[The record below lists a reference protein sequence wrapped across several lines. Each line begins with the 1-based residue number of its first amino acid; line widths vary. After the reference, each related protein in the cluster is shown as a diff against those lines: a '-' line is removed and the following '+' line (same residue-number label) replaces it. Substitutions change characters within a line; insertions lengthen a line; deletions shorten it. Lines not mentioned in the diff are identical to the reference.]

1 MDGILAGL
9 AFLGSGAY
17 WVAFLTAAAM
27 AAVAGILPGISAGLL
42 MALAIPFIVFNVQD
56 PVIGI
61 VMLATITGIEEMLDV
76 LPIVVLGH
84 PGGGQVTF
92 IEARPLSAK
101 GHAARVLGFVYMVS
115 ALGGIIGAIALLL
128 VIPIIKPFILQFS
141 FAEIGVIGLFGVA
154 MVGALS
160 RGAMVKGVMSA
171 TFGMLLGTIGLSVF
185 TGEARYTFGS
195 LQLREGLPLIATAIG
210 LFALPEMFDLML
222 TRSAIATRQPKVE
235 TREVLRGARLA
246 LKYWKLILRH
256 SILGVFL
263 GAIPGV
269 GARVVS
275 WLSYGVGISFS
286 KNRHHFGKGSYKGL
300 VFSESVQSSKE
311 GGQAIPTLALGLPGG
326 QSWVF
331 VMVAM
336 IAYGVSPGPQVL
348 SQHGDLVTLIVI
360 SLVLGNAMLAAIGM
374 LWSGRLAKLT
384 RVPYP
389 LLGAVIIPL
398 TLLAAFLET
407 RHWTA
412 IPIVLGF
419 AVLGLFMKQYK
430 WPRPPLILGFIL
442 GSIIEENLLSA
453 ISLQGVTGVL
463 QRPLTIGLL
472 IMAVVICVFFAKMA
486 AKSSTTTVAP
496 VPQSAG
502 AAATAE
508 LAALTEDRR
517 WRWTWQNLFPLFFIA
532 VAVWFVWGATHFR
545 PKAAYFPMI
554 LGSAVIILA
563 AVQFVMNGWSRKAA
577 DVLDL
582 GMLSEG
588 MEGRTRYA
596 LILFALII
604 MFILL
609 SMLVGMEYAAITL
622 AAVAPAAMMTGKRPW
637 AWGLLTGGLIAAFA
651 FVVFDE
657 MMDVIWPEPILWTWI
672 QSLFS

>member
-1 MDGILAGL
+1 MDGLLAGL
-9 AFLGSGAY
+9 AFLGSGSY
-17 WVAFLTAAAM
+17 WLAFLTAAAM

-42 MALAIPFIVFNVQD
+42 MAIAIPFIVFNVQD

-76 LPIVVLGH
+76 LPIVALGH

-92 IEARPLSAK
+92 IEARPLAAK

-171 TFGMLLGTIGLSVF
+171 AFGMLLGTIGLSVF

-210 LFALPEMFDLML
+210 LFALPEMFDLMM
-222 TRSAIATRQPKVE
+222 TRSAIATRRAKVE

-246 LKYWKLILRH
+246 LRYWKLILRH

-269 GARVVS
+269 GSRVVS

-374 LWSGRLAKLT
+374 LWSGRLARLT
-384 RVPYP
+384 QVPYP

-407 RHWTA
+407 RHWSA

-486 AKSSTTTVAP
+486 ARATPTAAP

-502 AAATAE
+502 AATTTG
-508 LAALTEDRR
+508 LAAPADDRR
-517 WRWTWQNLFPLFFIA
+517 WRWTWQNLFPIFFIA
-532 VAVWFVWGATHFR
+532 IAAWFVWGALHFK

-554 LGSAVIILA
+554 LGSTVMILA
-563 AVQFVMNGWSRKAA
+563 AAQFVMNGWSRKAA
-577 DVLDL
+577 EVLDL

-588 MEGRTRYA
+588 AENRGRSA
-596 LILFALII
+596 LILFGLIV

-609 SMLVGMEYAAITL
+609 SMLIGMEWGAIALAAI
-622 AAVAPAAMMTGKRPW
+622 APAALMTGKRPW
-637 AWGLLTGGLIAAFA
+637 AWGFMSGGLIAAFA
-651 FVVFDE
+651 FIVFDE
-657 MMDVIWPEPILWTWI
+657 MMDVIWPEPVLWDWI
-672 QSLFS
+672 RSLFS

>member
-1 MDGILAGL
+1 MDGILAGIE
-9 AFLGSGAY
+9 FLGTGAY
-17 WVAFLTAAAM
+17 WAAFLTAVAM
-27 AAVAGILPGISAGLL
+27 AAVAGLLPGVSSGLL
-42 MALAIPFIVFNVQD
+42 MAIAIPFIVFNVQD

-61 VMLATITGIEEMLDV
+61 VMLATITGVEEMLDV
-76 LPIVVLGH
+76 LPIIALGH

-92 IEARPLSAK
+92 IEARPLVAK
-101 GHAARVLGFVYMVS
+101 GYAARVLGFIYMVS
-115 ALGGIIGAIALLL
+115 AIGGIVGAIALLL

-160 RGAMVKGVMSA
+160 RGAMVKGILA
-171 TFGMLLGTIGLSVF
+171 AALGMLLATIGLSVF
-185 TGEARYTFGS
+185 TGETRYTFGS

-210 LFALPEMFDLML
+210 LFALPEMFDLMM
-222 TRSAIATRQPKVE
+222 TRKPIASGHANVRR
-235 TREVLRGARLA
+235 REVLRGAWLA

-256 SILGVFL
+256 SLLGVFL

-269 GARVVS
+269 GSRVVS

-286 KNRHHFGKGSYKGL
+286 KNQHHFGKGSYKGL

-336 IAYGVSPGPQVL
+336 IAYGVAPGPQVL
-348 SQHGDLVTLIVI
+348 SQHGDMVTLIVI
-360 SLVLGNAMLAAIGM
+360 SLVLGNAVLAFIGM
-374 LWSGRLAKLT
+374 LWSEKLAKLT

-389 LLGAVIIPL
+389 LLGSIIIPL

-419 AVLGLFMKQYK
+419 AVLGLLMKQYK

-442 GSIIEENLLSA
+442 GGIIEENLLSA
-453 ISLQGVTGVL
+453 ISLQGVGGVL
-463 QRPLTIGLL
+463 QRPLTIALL
-472 IMAVVICVFFAKMA
+472 VFSVVIAVFFARLA
-486 AKSSTTTVAP
+486 ARSTPGSP

-502 AAATAE
+502 AAVNETVASAP
-508 LAALTEDRR
+508 ASRR
-517 WRWTWQNLFPLFFIA
+517 WRWTWQNIFPLFFIL
-532 VAVWFVWGATHFR
+532 VAGAFVWEATHFK
-545 PKAAYFPMI
+545 PKAATFPI
-554 LGSAVIILA
+554 FLGSTVIVLALLQIL
-563 AVQFVMNGWSRKAA
+563 QNGWRRGRAA
-577 DVLDL
+577 NVLDL

-588 MEGRTRYA
+588 MEGRARSA
-596 LILFALII
+596 AILIGLILL
-604 MFILL
+604 FILL
-609 SMLVGMEYAAITL
+609 SMLIGMEWAAITL
-622 AAVAPAAMMTGKRPW
+622 AAVSPATMMTGKRPW
-637 AWGLLTGGLIAAFA
+637 AWGLLTGGLIALFA

-657 MMDVIWPEPILWTWI
+657 MMDVIWPDPILWDW
-672 QSLFS
+672 LRHAFL